1 MMSFRDQWLTKF
13 SIPSGAVWLMT
24 DIARCQG
31 RQDLFTKQSPQTLNA
46 LREMALIQ
54 SAESSNR
61 IEGVTVD
68 PERLR
73 PLVLGA
79 SRPRDRS
86 EEEVFGYR
94 QALNLIHAEGKAL
107 LFTPAL
113 LRKLLQLIQE
123 GAGDAGQWKKVDN
136 EIIEARSGQPPLI
149 RFKPVSVAHTRQA
162 VEELCLAYQHSVEQG
177 EHHPLLRVAAFI
189 FDFLCIHPFRDGN
202 GRVSRLLT
210 LAGLYHNDFEVG
222 RYISLERL
230 VEESKEDYY
239 RVLHESS
246 LHWHTAQHDFVP
258 WFSYFLSILRRAY
271 REFEDRAK
279 QAVSTRGSKTALVLG
294 AIEGMKK
301 EKFTL
306 GQLEHNCPGVSKD
319 MVRRVVRSLQ
329 SKRRLKSLG
338 RGPGALWQ
346 KVDNKQ

>member
-1 MMSFRDQWLTKF
+1 MMSFRNQWLNQF
-13 SIPSGAVWLMT
+13 SIPSGAVWMMT

-31 RQDLFTKQSPQTLNA
+31 RQDLFTQQSPQALKV
-46 LREMALIQ
+46 LRETALIQ

-61 IEGVTVD
+61 IEGVTID
-68 PERLR
+68 PDRLR
-73 PLVLGA
+73 PLVVGGA
-79 SRPRDRS
+79 RPRDRS

-94 QALNLIHAEGKAL
+94 QALNLIHAQGKTL
-107 LFTPAL
+107 VFTPPF
-113 LRKLLQLIQE
+113 LRELHGLIQA

-136 EIIEARSGQPPLI
+136 EIIEVRTGRPPLL
-149 RFKPVSVAHTRQA
+149 RFRPVSVAQTPQA
-162 VEELCLAYQHSVEQG
+162 VEELCLAYRQSTGQG
-177 EHHPLLRVAAFI
+177 EHHPLLRVAAFV

-210 LAGLYHNDFEVG
+210 LAGLYQNDFEVG

-246 LHWHTAQHDFVP
+246 LQWHSAKHDFVP
-258 WFSYFLSILRRAY
+258 WYGYFLSILRRAY
-271 REFEDRAK
+271 REFEDRA
-279 QAVSTRGSKTALVLG
+279 QRAVSPRGSKTAVVLG
-294 AIEGMKK
+294 AIEGMKHG
-301 EKFTL
+301 KFSFS
-306 GQLEHNCPGVSKD
+306 QLQRNCPGVSKD

-329 SKRRLKSLG
+329 TQRNLKCLG

-346 KVDNKQ
+346 KIK